1 MLNRP
6 ILISLVGQGV
16 IAALTVALTPLYARL
31 LGLEA
36 FGLLGVYSVVQSCS
50 VVLEFGLAATLGRE
64 TARFSVPGGTTR
76 SVRRLLDHAE
86 IVVALMAAA
95 LSIAMIVGAGFI
107 VDSWLDLE
115 DLDAL
120 SARRA
125 ISCMG
130 VIAGLKLLEMLY
142 QSCLIGLQRQILAV
156 GISTSFALLRGA
168 GAVCVLALF
177 APTVD
182 AYFHWQIAVSVP
194 QLLVL
199 KVVVGR
205 LIPRVP
211 NSVSAQS
218 LWSPAV
224 RSFAMGITGMTLV
237 SVVVAQVDRVILASL
252 LPISMLGMFGLMLT
266 LASGLA
272 LLAAPIGQVFQP
284 RLTRCFDAKQEGSFA
299 KEFHRGAQFIGL
311 MTYSPAALLIML
323 PNQTLWAWTGRT
335 DFPDEA
341 IWTLRLLSIGFLMN
355 CMLWMPHQAQIAA
368 GWTKLM
374 LRMSAF
380 CAMIA
385 IPSSILFIKEFGL
398 PGAAIG
404 FLLSN
409 SLSLVIAVP
418 VVCKRLFSGQ
428 WSRWIL
434 GDCVLPLAGALVV
447 GAAGATYQAQSRL
460 GSSVMLLALGFL
472 AALASLSLSDQLRP
486 EFIRLIRPRSPGG
499 V

>member
-1 MLNRP
+1 
-6 ILISLVGQGV
+6 
-16 IAALTVALTPLYARL
+16 
-31 LGLEA
+31 
-36 FGLLGVYSVVQSCS
+36 
-50 VVLEFGLAATLGRE
+50 
-64 TARFSVPGGTTR
+64 
-76 SVRRLLDHAE
+76 
-86 IVVALMAAA
+86 
-95 LSIAMIVGAGFI
+95 
-107 VDSWLDLE
+107 
-115 DLDAL
+115 
-120 SARRA
+120 
-125 ISCMG
+125 
-130 VIAGLKLLEMLY
+130 
-142 QSCLIGLQRQILAV
+142 
-156 GISTSFALLRGA
+156 
-168 GAVCVLALF
+168 
-177 APTVD
+177 
-182 AYFHWQIAVSVP
+182 
-194 QLLVL
+194 
-199 KVVVGR
+199 
-205 LIPRVP
+205 
-211 NSVSAQS
+211 
-218 LWSPAV
+218 
-224 RSFAMGITGMTLV
+224 
-237 SVVVAQVDRVILASL
+237 

-284 RLTRCFDAKQEGSFA
+284 RLTRCFDSKQEGSFA

-374 LRMSAF
+374 LRMTAF
-380 CAMIA
+380 CALIA
-385 IPSSILFIKEFGL
+385 IPSSVLSINEFGL

-418 VVCKRLFSGQ
+418 VVCKRLLRGQ

-434 GDCVLPLAGALVV
+434 GDCILPLAGALVV
-447 GAAGATYQAQSRL
+447 VVAGATYQAQSRL
-460 GSSVMLLALGFL
+460 GSSVMLLALCFL

-486 EFIRLIRPRSPGG
+486 DFIRLIRSRSQGG